1 MQVCFTRIGIFF
13 HDSHCNGDIRV
24 GKLIGIQ
31 GISMSTYFDP
41 KRAEECSRE
50 QRCPVVTVSRSFGAN
65 GSRIAELLAEA
76 LTVPCFGYSMLDGIV
91 REAKSDKYLMGL
103 IDERAPGPLEDWIH
117 AMFTKGE
124 VSQAGFYRR
133 LIKTVIAIA
142 ESGGVLIGRGAHLIL
157 ANNPKV
163 FRVRIE
169 GSLEICAQRV
179 AEREKIK
186 LKEARERIVKVDNE
200 RRLYVR
206 ELYRR
211 CPSQRAHYDLVLNSD
226 LLEPEAAVEVILFA
240 MEKMGFYLPGSELI
254 QQQAL

>member
-1 MQVCFTRIGIFF
+1 M
-13 HDSHCNGDIRV
+13 

-41 KRAEECSRE
+41 KRVEECNRE
-50 QRCPVVTVSRSFGAN
+50 KRCPVVTVSRSFGAN
-65 GSRIAELLAEA
+65 GSQIAELLAES

-91 REAKSDKYLMGL
+91 REAKSDKYLMSL

-142 ESGGVLIGRGAHLIL
+142 EGGGVIIGRGAHLVL

-179 AEREKIK
+179 AERENIK
-186 LKEARERIVKVDNE
+186 LKDAKERIFKVDNE
-200 RRLYVR
+200 RKLYVR
-206 ELYRR
+206 ELYKR
-211 CPSQRAHYDLVLNSD
+211 CPHQRAHYDLVLNSD
-226 LLEPEAAVEVILFA
+226 CLTPETAVEIIIFT
-240 MEKMGFYLPGSELI
+240 MEKMGYYVPGSELI
-254 QQQAL
+254 KQQNL